1 MSQIFKLVHS
11 LKRTIYV
18 YQDLKYLNLWPRNPH
33 LGMYYEEI
41 FAHVHKDPHRKMFVP
56 TLFTVAKTVRHLN
69 VIQKGMIKY
78 ILWYNLL

>member
-1 MSQIFKLVHS
+1 
-11 LKRTIYV
+11 
-18 YQDLKYLNLWPRNPH
+18 
-33 LGMYYEEI
+33 MYYEEI

-69 VIQKGMIKY
+69 VNQKGMIKY